1 MNSLTKGKSLKNSS
15 ILTLSELNHVKSCI
29 NIFQNQGITPV
40 RKRKFEELFLSNSKS
55 LKNKIIEYDN
65 IHGRN
70 VLKGDYEKEQEKKD
84 KEIILKALKDK
95 EENLDEVKKMNSILL
110 TARYAAIRDKQIEE
124 KKRININKKNIEQK
138 LFLIGEYERLKEE
151 INRARLEKKINE
163 KKMEGKKELEMQI
176 TLNNKLKE
184 EHKKILKKEYEESLK
199 YQEQIKKAEADKV
212 KQEKEKGKKL
222 FQEISEANKIT
233 LELIKNQKLKE
244 IQEDKEMIEN
254 VKQKYIEEKNKQKE
268 KNEIKRLQEIEFIKL
283 HEKQKK
289 MYDNRFI
296 LEDILYRRA
305 YEEGERIER
314 QRAKEEMIK
323 NNMLKEEAIKENEK
337 LIDIKNKIKVEEANQ
352 NDKDYEEMI
361 KKVKVEI
368 EKEKEK
374 EKKIIENMMKYKEDL
389 RKMIA
394 TKDEEKKVKR
404 REILEE
410 GKKLKQSQELYYKRL
425 QNIKARKIDELN
437 QLNIPKKYIR
447 DLEKFN
453 IQKPFE

>member
-1 MNSLTKGKSLKNSS
+1 MK
-15 ILTLSELNHVKSCI
+15 
-29 NIFQNQGITPV
+29 
-40 RKRKFEELFLSNSKS
+40 KRKFDELFLSNSIS

-70 VLKGDYEKEQEKKD
+70 ALKSEYEKEKEKKD
-84 KEIILKALKDK
+84 REIILKAQKDQ

-110 TARYAAIRDKQIEE
+110 TAKYAAIRDKQIEE
-124 KKRININKKNIEQK
+124 KKRIKINKKNIEQK

-151 INRARLEKKINE
+151 INRARLEKRINE
-163 KKMEGKKELEMQI
+163 KKMEDKKELEMQI

-199 YQEQIKKAEADKV
+199 YQEQIKKVEADKV

-222 FQEISEANKIT
+222 FQEILEANKKT
-233 LELIKNQKLKE
+233 LEIKKNQKLKE
-244 IQEDKEMIEN
+244 IQEDKDIIEYN
-254 VKQKYIEEKNKQKE
+254 KQKYIEEQNKQKE
-268 KNEIKRLQEIEFIKL
+268 LNEIKRLKEIEFIKL
-283 HEKQKK
+283 QEKQKK
-289 MYDNRFI
+289 MYDNRYI
-296 LEDILYRRA
+296 LEEIMNRRA

-323 NNMLKEEAIKENEK
+323 INKLKEETIKENEK
-337 LIDIKNKIKVEEANQ
+337 LLEIKNKIKMEEANQ

-361 KKVKVEI
+361 KKFKVEI

-374 EKKIIENMMKYKEDL
+374 EKKIIENMIKYKEDL
-389 RKMIA
+389 KKMIA

-410 GKKLKQSQELYYKRL
+410 GKKLKKSQEIYYKRL
-425 QNIKARKIDELN
+425 QHIKARKIDELN
-437 QLNIPKKYIR
+437 QLNIPQKYIR
-447 DLEKFN
+447 DLERFN
-453 IQKPFE
+453 IKKSFE